1 MTAHADAD
9 DRHFGDIGRMRHLA
23 ETDLFLAG
31 VQDLE
36 GAAQIL
42 ARTLYR
48 DMVAHGLGPEQI
60 LAVATELIDHVTE
73 ELKNTQSASGRA

>member
-1 MTAHADAD
+1 MWLGTIRGYQATAMQTARNQEATK
-9 DRHFGDIGRMRHLA
+9 IP
-23 ETDLFLAG
+23 TAG
-31 VQDLE
+31 GVLDSR
-36 GAAQIL
+36 AAQIL

-73 ELKNTQSASGRA
+73 ELKSTQSASGRA